1 MRAFMVLLALV
12 TTPFLAGASQAP
24 PGSNPGVRRADGL
37 VGDPPGLGHDAP
49 HCAMR
54 AELHPNTE
62 IINKCDPPADP
73 PATDSQPPALP
84 PDTQPTLPPPP
95 AGTAWATGFVVDS
108 ASGQPAPQ
116 NWGELDLSVR
126 DDVTLVYTVIAT
138 TGTDASGLY
147 TFAGLAGGNYQVC
160 AVPNTG
166 LHQTYPV
173 PPCYRFFL
181 GDGMGAGGLKFRV
194 APN

>member
-24 PGSNPGVRRADGL
+24 PGSNPGVRRAYGL

-108 ASGQPAPQ
+108 ASGDRKSTRLNSSHP
-116 NWGELDLSVR
+116 SIS
-126 DDVTLVYTVIAT
+126 Y
-138 TGTDASGLY
+138 
-147 TFAGLAGGNYQVC
+147 
-160 AVPNTG
+160 AVF
-166 LHQTYPV
+166 
-173 PPCYRFFL
+173 C
-181 GDGMGAGGLKFRV
+181 LK
-194 APN
+194 